1 VRAVNLLPDSG
12 ANDGRKVPPLPVL
25 LGCVGLVLISAVL
38 AMTYLSASAGVAKK
52 KQALAQ
58 MQAAYA
64 AIPAP
69 AAPPAVATDLPKERQ
84 TRLAA
89 LASAL
94 GQRVAWDRLLREVSQ
109 VLPSD
114 VWLLSLN
121 ALSPALTSAA
131 TAAGGAA
138 PAAPTGFIVTG
149 CTYSQDSVARFLSRL
164 SIVPD
169 LNSMTLGKSI
179 ATEPGTGSTG
189 GGGTCPGGMI
199 TFTLQGN
206 VRTSGTA

>member
-1 VRAVNLLPDSG
+1 MRAVNLLPDAG
-12 ANDGRKVPPLPVL
+12 ANDGRKGPPLPVL

-69 AAPPAVATDLPKERQ
+69 AAPPAVVTDLPKERQ
-84 TRLAA
+84 TRVAA
-89 LASAL
+89 LATAL

-121 ALSPALTSAA
+121 ALAPALAPVA
-131 TAAGGAA
+131 TDGT
-138 PAAPTGFIVTG
+138 APTGFVVTG
-149 CTYSQDSVARFLSRL
+149 CTYSQDSVARFLARL

-169 LNSMTLGKSI
+169 LSGMTLGKSV
-179 ATEPGTGSTG
+179 ASEPGTGNTG
-189 GGGTCPGGMI
+189 GGGSCPAGMI
-199 TFTLQGN
+199 TFTLNGD
-206 VRTSGTA
+206 VHTSGTA

>member
-1 VRAVNLLPDSG
+1 VRAVNLLPDAG

-38 AMTYLSASAGVAKK
+38 AMMYLSASAGVAKK

-69 AAPPAVATDLPKERQ
+69 AAPPAVATDLPKQRQ
-84 TRLAA
+84 TRLTA
-89 LASAL
+89 LATAL

-114 VWLLSLN
+114 VWLLTLN
-121 ALSPALTSAA
+121 ALAPSIAPAA
-131 TAAGGAA
+131 TADT
-138 PAAPTGFIVTG
+138 APTGFVVTG
-149 CTYSQDSVARFLSRL
+149 CTYSQDSVARFLARL
-164 SIVPD
+164 TIVPD
-169 LNSMTLGKSI
+169 LSGMTLGKSV
-179 ATEPGTGSTG
+179 ASEPGTGNTG
-189 GGGTCPGGMI
+189 GGGAGSCPGGMI
-199 TFTLQGN
+199 TFTLNGN
-206 VRTSGTA
+206 VRTTGTA